1 MTESRRLS
9 LWLPLE
15 GLARGRVAALVAE
28 LAATHGGPRF
38 EPHVTV
44 LGDLGAWSG
53 RPEDVARALRRLAL
67 VSAPFDVR
75 LTDAA
80 AEDTFLRALYVRAEG
95 PGLHTLRA
103 RAVAA
108 FDLADADYHPHASLL
123 YADLPAAAKEP
134 ILDHV
139 GRRFGL
145 PFEARRLEIWDTSG
159 AVETWRR
166 VTGATLGGEPVEE
179 PEGGDAA

>member
-1 MTESRRLS
+1 MTEPRRFS

-15 GLARGRVAALVAE
+15 GLARGRVSALVAE
-28 LAATHGGPRF
+28 LAAELGAPVF

-44 LGDLGAWSG
+44 LGELAG
-53 RPEDVARALRRLAL
+53 RPQDLARTLRRLAI

-80 AEDTFLRALYVRAEG
+80 ADDAFFRALYVRAEG

-103 RAVAA
+103 RAAAA
-108 FDLADADYHPHASLL
+108 FGVADDDYDPHASLL
-123 YADLPAAAKEP
+123 YSHLPAAAKGP
-134 ILDHV
+134 VLDRL

-145 PFEARRLEIWDTSG
+145 PFEARRLEIWDTGG
-159 AVETWRR
+159 AVEAWQR
-166 VTGATLGGEPVEE
+166 VARATLGGEPDEE

>member
-1 MTESRRLS
+1 MTEPRRYS

-15 GLARGRVAALVAE
+15 GLARGRVEAVVAALAAE
-28 LAATHGGPRF
+28 HGASVF

-44 LGDLGAWSG
+44 LGELAGK
-53 RPEDVARALRRLAL
+53 PQELARALRRLAI

-80 AEDTFLRALYVRAEG
+80 AGDSFFRALYVRAEG

-103 RAVAA
+103 RAAAA
-108 FDLADADYHPHASLL
+108 FGVPAEDYRPHASLL
-123 YADLPAAAKEP
+123 YAHLPAAAKGP
-134 ILDHV
+134 VLDRL

-145 PFEARRLEIWDTSG
+145 PFEARRLEIWDTG
-159 AVETWRR
+159 GPVEAWQR
-166 VTGATLGGEPVEE
+166 VARATLGGEPDEE
-179 PEGGDAA
+179 EDGGDAA

>member
-1 MTESRRLS
+1 MSDPPRFS

-15 GLARGRVAALVAE
+15 GLARGRVSALVAD
-28 LAATHGGPRF
+28 LAQAHGAAAF

-44 LGDLGAWSG
+44 FGRLDG
-53 RPEDVARALRRLAL
+53 RPEDLTRALARLAL

-75 LTDAA
+75 LTDAGV
-80 AEDTFLRALYVRAEG
+80 EDTFFRALYVRAEG

-103 RAVAA
+103 RAAAA
-108 FDLADADYHPHASLL
+108 FGVTDDAYHPHASLL
-123 YADLPAAAKEP
+123 YADLPAEVKERV
-134 ILDHV
+134 LDRI

-145 PFEARRLEIWDTSG
+145 PFEARRLEIWDTG
-159 AVETWRR
+159 GPVEAWTR
-166 VTGATLGGEPVEE
+166 VSRATLGGEPEGE